1 MADAPPVTYESLLN
15 DSDFLNAAYHSLRAL
30 GDNDVTTDPK
40 DVIDTFLTKRRYFD
54 VNLGST
60 IVQGNNIINLP
71 DNYKKLYSYAADQ
84 IKNMP
89 MAGKEGGADLGP
101 AVVDYALA
109 GLSDPTNLVS
119 VIAGIFT
126 GGAGGVAL
134 QAGKETVKRG
144 IMSKLKSMI
153 GAKALKGY
161 GKIIAV
167 EGAIAGTGGAAQE
180 VQSQNVDMSLGKQKD
195 TKPILEFKDDNFL
208 PSDINPSALG
218 DYDYTKIGIQALL
231 EGTLSPIAGI
241 SIGAAGSGLKK
252 ASKKIGLTDAIR
264 KSVEIAVSPLM
275 KKGSQS
281 SQVISDVTNTLRNN
295 LMPLS
300 SVDEVSVRL
309 TERSTG
315 ETRPIQEAVEELA
328 LKMDDR
334 LKLNFT
340 DEPNM
345 QLVNKAME
353 GDLEA
358 LAKVKKIDPE
368 METILNDW
376 RGYVNEAQQT
386 AMGASY
392 LSKKVRG
399 IYKPKK
405 GTPYVRDIYEKFEQ
419 VDRKKLADF
428 LDMPENKNLS
438 EEVFEAV
445 KSNKKNWGTD
455 SGLFNDKGLPT
466 YKTEEDRVKTL
477 KKFMQELYGENPS
490 RRQKRGALKARKDI
504 PDSIKKVFGY
514 NFNPAVRALQT
525 VKGVIDSSNRVRLGS
540 SLADSLISRDM
551 AIKADSS
558 DVASRLF
565 SEKTGAPEQEMV
577 PLATFIDPKENK
589 VVNEL
594 SPFVFRKDLV
604 DKGLYDI
611 YVPRNKASML
621 KELSEGFDGR
631 FLKKEDNVLKDTVDL
646 FAGIQG
652 YLKKNKTVYSFNA
665 HARNA
670 LGAIQYTIGSGNGMG
685 IVDGLRFLKNAT
697 PERKKQINNTLSKL
711 GLKGSQVEINQIMSR
726 IGDLDM
732 SKDKTKIRNM
742 ILNATTFMVPAFE
755 KTKAGK
761 KVSKFAQKVYV
772 ATDDLGK
779 IASYFR
785 ERKRTE
791 NIWNGRSAD
800 QKNFLREKFA
810 KEFNIDPKSK
820 DFDSKLL
827 DEAAVQK
834 VMNILPIY
842 SRIPKVLERM
852 RGLPLVGSFTAFPAE
867 NLRNKYNLFKLAGEE
882 IREGAMTNNSALL
895 RSGGQ
900 RLASQL
906 TIAAAPSI
914 AAYTYNSIQG
924 TDNMEN
930 AVRKAGSPW
939 SRNHANIIRKD
950 KKNDKYYTTDLSYNN
965 PDQFTLE
972 MIMPF
977 MIDAFNGKDLTKNLD
992 KTFTEIAAAQVAP
1005 FLDPSLA
1012 FQVGSLTL
1020 DAVKGLNSDNY
1031 EDTAKSLI
1039 KAYKIMEPGL
1049 FQMAREAGTDLGMF
1063 NTKLASDIPLPEFL
1077 GGSVSG
1083 LERILNPL
1091 YFGEERS
1098 RFSDTNDLTN
1108 YLAKL
1113 GPNWNYGLG
1122 LAPWSFASKEKEFNP
1137 KKNFAFGTRTLL
1149 KNADNDFESNKR
1161 DIKNMLID
1169 TSLPLDY
1176 NRIVKLY
1183 DDVLSEQFESH
1194 KNVASLVSSY
1204 MEFMKPIEIKKMLS
1218 DKKIAGPL
1226 SKKGITGLLSNM
1238 YMPSDGKL
1246 LSRDKKLIGEIRRNN
1261 PNVNVVDLVKLFRN
1275 IERDYLKRSLSED
1288 APEEIEFEE

>member
-1 MADAPPVTYESLLN
+1 LADAPPVTYESLLN
-15 DSDFLNAAYHSLRAL
+15 DSDFLSAAYHSLRAL

-71 DNYKKLYSYAADQ
+71 DEYKELYSYAADQ

-167 EGAIAGTGGAAQE
+167 EGAIAGAGGAAQE
-180 VQSQNVDMSLGKQKD
+180 VQSQNVDMSLGRQKD
-195 TKPILEFKDDNFL
+195 TKPIIEFKDDEVF
-208 PSDINPSALG
+208 PDINPSALG
-218 DYDYTKIGIQALL
+218 DYDYSKIGIQALL

-281 SQVISDVTNTLRNN
+281 GQVISDVTNTLRNN

-466 YKTEEDRVKTL
+466 YKTEEDRVNTL
-477 KKFMQELYGENPS
+477 KTFMQELYGENPS

-540 SLADSLISRDM
+540 SLADSLVSRDM

-631 FLKKEDNVLKDTVDL
+631 FFKNEDQVLKDTVDL

-697 PERKKQINNTLSKL
+697 PERKKEISNTLSKL

-761 KVSKFAQKVYV
+761 KVAKFAQKVYV

-791 NIWNGRSAD
+791 NIWDGRSAD
-800 QKNFLREKFA
+800 QKDFLREKFA

-842 SRIPKVLERM
+842 RRIPKVLERM
-852 RGLPLVGSFTAFPAE
+852 RGLPVVGSFTAFPAE

-965 PDQFTLE
+965 PDQFTLDT
-972 MIMPF
+972 IMPF

-1020 DAVKGLNSDNY
+1020 DAIKGLNSDND

-1063 NTKLASDIPLPEFL
+1063 NTKLASDIPLPESL

-1275 IERDYLKRSLSED
+1275 IERDYLKRSLSKD
-1288 APEEIEFEE
+1288 VPEEIEFEE

>member
-15 DSDFLNAAYHSLRAL
+15 DSDFLSAAYHSLRAL

-71 DNYKKLYSYAADQ
+71 DEYKELYSYAADQ

-167 EGAIAGTGGAAQE
+167 EGAIAGAGGAAQE
-180 VQSQNVDMSLGKQKD
+180 VQSQNVDMSLGRQKD
-195 TKPILEFKDDNFL
+195 TKPIIEFKDDEVF
-208 PSDINPSALG
+208 PDINPSALG
-218 DYDYTKIGIQALL
+218 DYDYSKIGIQALL

-281 SQVISDVTNTLRNN
+281 GQVISDVTNTLRNN
-295 LMPLS
+295 LMPLT

-419 VDRKKLADF
+419 VDRKQLADF

-466 YKTEEDRVKTL
+466 YKTEEDRVNTL
-477 KKFMQELYGENPS
+477 KTFMQELYGENPS

-540 SLADSLISRDM
+540 SLADSLVSRDM

-631 FLKKEDNVLKDTVDL
+631 FFKNEDQVLKDTVDL

-697 PERKKQINNTLSKL
+697 PERKKEISNTLSKL

-761 KVSKFAQKVYV
+761 KVAKFAQKVYV

-791 NIWNGRSAD
+791 NIWDGRSAD
-800 QKNFLREKFA
+800 QKDFLREKFA

-852 RGLPLVGSFTAFPAE
+852 RGLPVVGSFTAFPAE

-965 PDQFTLE
+965 PDQFTLDT
-972 MIMPF
+972 IMPF

-1020 DAVKGLNSDNY
+1020 DAIKGLNSDND

-1063 NTKLASDIPLPEFL
+1063 NTKLASDIPLPESF

-1275 IERDYLKRSLSED
+1275 IERDYLKRSLSKD
-1288 APEEIEFEE
+1288 VPEEIEFEE

>member
-15 DSDFLNAAYHSLRAL
+15 DSDFLSAAYHSLRAL

-71 DNYKKLYSYAADQ
+71 DEYKELYSYAADQ

-195 TKPILEFKDDNFL
+195 TKPIIEFKDDEVF
-208 PSDINPSALG
+208 PDINPSALG
-218 DYDYTKIGIQALL
+218 DYDYTKIGTQALI
-231 EGTLSPIAGI
+231 EGTLSPVAGI
-241 SIGAAGSGLKK
+241 AIGATGSGLKK

-281 SQVISDVTNTLRNN
+281 GQVISDVTNTLRNN

-334 LKLNFT
+334 LKINFT
-340 DEPNM
+340 NESDM

-353 GDLEA
+353 GDSEA
-358 LAKVKKIDPE
+358 LAKVKEIDPE

-477 KKFMQELYGENPS
+477 KTFMQELYGENPS

-558 DVASRLF
+558 DVASRLL
-565 SEKTGAPEQEMV
+565 SEKTGAAEQEMV

-631 FLKKEDNVLKDTVDL
+631 FFKNEDNVLKDTVDL

-697 PERKKQINNTLSKL
+697 PERKKEINNTLSKL

-732 SKDKTKIRNM
+732 SKDKTKIRNLV
-742 ILNATTFMVPAFE
+742 LNATTFGVPFLE
-755 KTKAGK
+755 KTGVGK

-791 NIWNGRSAD
+791 NIWNDRSAD
-800 QKNFLREKFA
+800 QKDFLREKFA

-852 RGLPLVGSFTAFPAE
+852 RGLPLIGSFTAFPAE

-965 PDQFTLE
+965 PDQFTLD

-977 MIDAFNGKDLTKNLD
+977 MIDAFNGKDLTENLN

-1012 FQVGSLTL
+1012 FQVGSLTV
-1020 DAVKGLNSDNY
+1020 DAINGLNSDND

-1049 FQMAREAGTDLGMF
+1049 IQMAREAGTDLGMF
-1063 NTKLASDIPLPEFL
+1063 NTKLASDIPLPESL

-1288 APEEIEFEE
+1288 APEEIETEE

>member
-1 MADAPPVTYESLLN
+1 LADDAPVTYESLQN
-15 DSDFLNAAYHSLRAL
+15 DNDFINAAYHSLRAL
-30 GDNDVTTDPK
+30 GENDLTTDPK

-60 IVQGNNIINLP
+60 IVQGNNIIDLP
-71 DNYKKLYSYAADQ
+71 EEYKELYTYAADQ
-84 IKNMP
+84 IKSIP
-89 MAGKEGGADLGP
+89 MAGREGGADLGP

-109 GLSDPTNLVS
+109 GITDPTNLVS
-119 VIAGIFT
+119 IVAGLFT
-126 GGAGGVAL
+126 GGAGGVAM

-144 IMSKLKSMI
+144 IMAKIKSMI

-167 EGAIAGTGGAAQE
+167 EGSIAGAGGGAQE
-180 VQSQNVDMSLGKQKD
+180 VQSQNVDMSLGRQKD
-195 TKPILEFKDDNFL
+195 TGSFL
-208 PSDINPSALG
+208 GLA
-218 DYDYTKIGIQALL
+218 DYDYTKIGTQALL
-231 EGTLSPIAGI
+231 EGTLSPVAGI
-241 SIGAAGSGLKK
+241 AIGATGKGLKR

-264 KSVEIAVSPLM
+264 KSVEIAVSPLV
-275 KKGSQS
+275 KKGSKS
-281 SQVISDVTNTLRNN
+281 GQVISDVTNMLRNN

-300 SVDEVSVRL
+300 AVDEVSVRL
-309 TERSTG
+309 SERSTG

-340 DEPNM
+340 DETNM

-353 GDLEA
+353 GDPKA

-368 METILNDW
+368 MGTILNDW

-405 GTPYVRDIYEKFEQ
+405 GTPYVRDIYEKFER

-445 KSNKKNWGTD
+445 KINKKNWGTD

-477 KKFMQELYGENPS
+477 RTFMQDLYGENPS
-490 RRQKRGALKARKDI
+490 QRQKRGALKARKDI

-514 NFNPAVRALQT
+514 NFSPAVRALQT

-565 SEKTGAPEQEMV
+565 SEKTGAPEQEMI

-604 DKGLYDI
+604 EKGLYDI
-611 YVPRNKASML
+611 YVPKNKASML

-631 FLKKEDNVLKDTVDL
+631 FFKQEDTFFKDTVDL
-646 FAGIQG
+646 FAGVQG
-652 YLKKNKTVYSFNA
+652 YIKKNKTVYSLNA

-670 LGAIQYTIGSGNGMG
+670 LGAVQYTIGSGNGMG

-697 PERKKQINNTLSKL
+697 PERKKEISDTLSKL

-732 SKDKTKIRNM
+732 SKDKTKIREL
-742 ILNATTFMVPAFE
+742 ILNATTFGVPALE
-755 KTKAGK
+755 KTKLGK

-791 NIWNGRSAD
+791 NIWDGRSDD
-800 QKNFLREKFA
+800 QKNLLRERFS
-810 KEFNIDPKSK
+810 KEFNVDLKSK
-820 DFDSKLL
+820 NFDSKLL

-834 VMNILPIY
+834 IMNILPIY
-842 SRIPKVLERM
+842 SRIPRILERM

-914 AAYTYNSIQG
+914 AAYTYNSMQG

-930 AVRKAGSPW
+930 AVRQAGSPW
-939 SRNHANIIRKD
+939 SRNHANAIRKD

-965 PDQFTLE
+965 PDQFTLD

-1012 FQVGSLTL
+1012 LQVGGLML
-1020 DAVKGLNSDNY
+1020 DAAKGLNSDND

-1039 KAYKIMEPGL
+1039 KAYKTMEPGL
-1049 FQMAREAGTDLGMF
+1049 VQMAREAGTDLGMF
-1063 NTKLASDIPLPEFL
+1063 DTKLASDIPLPESL

-1113 GPNWNYGLG
+1113 GPNWNYGTG

-1149 KNADNDFESNKR
+1149 KNADDDFDTNKNS
-1161 DIKNMLID
+1161 IKNMLID

-1238 YMPSDGKL
+1238 YMPADGKL
-1246 LSRDKKLIGEIRRNN
+1246 LSRNKELIKEIRRAN
-1261 PNVNVVDLVKLFRN
+1261 PSVSVVDLVKLFRGV
-1275 IERDYLKRSLSED
+1275 ERDYLKRSLSEST
-1288 APEEIEFEE
+1288 PEEIEFKD

>member
-1 MADAPPVTYESLLN
+1 VADESPVTYESLQN
-15 DSDFLNAAYHSLRAL
+15 NKNFLAAAYHSLRSL
-30 GDNDVTTDPK
+30 GEQDLTEDPK
-40 DVIDTFLTKRRYFD
+40 DIIDTFLTKRRYFD
-54 VNLGST
+54 INLGST

-71 DNYKKLYSYAADQ
+71 KDYQKLYSYAADQ
-84 IKNMP
+84 IKKMP

-101 AVVDYALA
+101 AVVDYALG

-119 VIAGIFT
+119 IIAGLFT
-126 GGAGGVAL
+126 GGTGSLAL

-144 IMSKLKSMI
+144 IMAKIKSMI
-153 GAKALKGY
+153 GESAISKY
-161 GKIIAV
+161 GKMIAV
-167 EGAIAGTGGAAQE
+167 EGTIAGVGGGAQQ
-180 VQSQNVDMSLGKQKD
+180 VQSQNVDMALGKQKE
-195 TKPILEFKDDNFL
+195 TGSLFG
-208 PSDINPSALG
+208 LG
-218 DYDYTKIGIQALL
+218 DYDYGKIGLQALL

-241 SIGAAGSGLKK
+241 AMGKAGRGVQK

-264 KSVEIAVSPLM
+264 KSVEIAVSPLI
-275 KKGSQS
+275 KKTSKN
-281 SQVISDVTNTLRNN
+281 SQVISDVTNILRNN
-295 LMPLS
+295 LVPLS
-300 SVDEVSVRL
+300 SLDEVSVRL

-334 LKLNFT
+334 LKAKFT
-340 DEPNM
+340 DEADM

-353 GDLEA
+353 GDPKA

-376 RGYVNEAQQT
+376 RGYVSEAQQT

-405 GTPYVRDIYEKFEQ
+405 NTPYVRDIYEKFEK
-419 VDRKKLADF
+419 VERRKLKDF
-428 LDMPENKNLS
+428 LALPQNKNLT

-455 SGLFNDKGLPT
+455 SGLFNEKGMPT
-466 YKTEEDRVKTL
+466 YKTEEDRVNTL
-477 KKFMQELYGENPS
+477 KRFMGELYGEDPTK
-490 RRQKRGALKARKDI
+490 RKKRGALKAKKDI

-514 NFNPAVRALQT
+514 NFSPAVRALET
-525 VKGVIDSSNRVRLGS
+525 AKGVIDSSNRIRLGS
-540 SLADSLISRDM
+540 SLADSLVSRDM

-565 SEKTGAPEQEMV
+565 SEKTGTPEQEMV
-577 PLATFIDPKENK
+577 PLATYLDPKENK

-604 DKGLYDI
+604 DAELYKI
-611 YVPRNKASML
+611 YVPKNKASLL
-621 KELSEGFDGR
+621 KELSQGFDGR
-631 FLKKEDNVLKDTVDL
+631 FFKDEDSKFKDVIDL
-646 FAGIQG
+646 FSGVQG
-652 YLKKNKTVYSFNA
+652 YIKKNKTVYSLNA

-670 LGAIQYTIGSGNGMG
+670 LGAVQYTIGSGNGMG
-685 IVDGLRFLKNAT
+685 IVDGYRFWKNAT
-697 PERKKQINNTLSKL
+697 PERRKEINDTLSKL

-732 SKDKTKIRNM
+732 SKDKTKIREL
-742 ILNATTFMVPAFE
+742 ILNATTFGVPALE
-755 KTKAGK
+755 KTRIGK

-791 NIWNGRSAD
+791 NIWNGRSD
-800 QKNFLREKFA
+800 EQKNLLRERFT

-820 DFDSKLL
+820 NFDSKLL

-834 VMNILPIY
+834 TMNILPVY
-842 SRIPKVLERM
+842 SRIPRILEKM
-852 RGLPLVGSFTAFPAE
+852 RGFPLVGSFTAFPAE

-882 IREGAMTNNSALL
+882 IREGALTNNSALL
-895 RSGGQ
+895 RAGGQ

-906 TIAAAPSI
+906 AIASAPSI
-914 AAYTYNSIQG
+914 AAYTYNSLQG
-924 TDNMEN
+924 TSNMEN

-939 SRNHANIIRKD
+939 SKNHANAIRND
-950 KKNDKYYTTDLSYNN
+950 KKTGKYYTTDLSYNN
-965 PDQFTLE
+965 PDQFSLD

-992 KTFTEIAAAQVAP
+992 KIFTDIAAAQVEP
-1005 FLDPSLA
+1005 FLGPSLA
-1012 FQVGSLTL
+1012 FQVGRFTV
-1020 DAVKGLNSDNY
+1020 DAVKGMNNNND
-1031 EDTAKSLI
+1031 EDTVKSLI

-1049 FQMAREAGTDLGMF
+1049 VQMAREAGTDLGMF
-1063 NTKLASDIPLPEFL
+1063 NTKLASDIPLPEAL

-1083 LERILNPL
+1083 LERLLNPL

-1098 RFSDTNDLTN
+1098 RFSDTNDLN
-1108 YLAKL
+1108 DYLARL
-1113 GPNWNYGLG
+1113 GPNWNYGIG

-1137 KKNFAFGTRTLL
+1137 KKNFAFGTRTVM
-1149 KNADNDFESNKR
+1149 KNADNDFDTNKTK
-1161 DIKNMLID
+1161 IKNTLID
-1169 TSLPLDY
+1169 PSLPINYKHILTM
-1176 NRIVKLY
+1176 Y
-1183 DDVLSEQFESH
+1183 DDMLSEQFEAH
-1194 KNVASLVSSY
+1194 KNVASLISSY
-1204 MEFMKPIEIKKMLS
+1204 MEFMKPLEIKKMLG
-1218 DKKIAGPL
+1218 DKVIAGPL
-1226 SKKGITGLLSNM
+1226 SKNGITGLLSNM
-1238 YMPSDGKL
+1238 YIPSDGKL
-1246 LSRDKKLIGEIRRNN
+1246 LSRSKEMLATIRRKN
-1261 PNVNVVDLVKLFRN
+1261 PSIDLPALVALFRQV
-1275 IERDYLKRSLSED
+1275 ERDYLRRSLSED
-1288 APEEIEFEE
+1288 VPEELEVED